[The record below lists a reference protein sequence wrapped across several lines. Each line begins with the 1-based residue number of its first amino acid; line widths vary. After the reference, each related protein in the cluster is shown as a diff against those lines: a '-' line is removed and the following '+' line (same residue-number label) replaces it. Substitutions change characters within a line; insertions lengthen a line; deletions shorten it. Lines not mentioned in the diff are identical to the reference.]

1 MSDPTNPYGGT
12 SPSTEIVY
20 GAQPTYG
27 EQGAYGTQPGYGAG
41 QNAYGGGQAG
51 YGGGQAGYG
60 GGQAGYGG
68 GPAYGPQASYGQ
80 PAYGQGVYM
89 LNPAI
94 ERLRSNATM
103 VRIMAFVSFLTLGP
117 LLAIPAWFW
126 GGSLISEAQS
136 MGAPADVIVDIRG
149 ARSTAMICSVIE
161 LIGLL
166 VLVVIFFVIPLIIAA
181 FAIGAGY

>member
-27 EQGAYGTQPGYGAG
+27 KQGAYGTQPGYGAQSGYGSG
-41 QNAYGGGQAG
+41 QNA
-51 YGGGQAGYG
+51 YG

-89 LNPAI
+89 LNPAV

-136 MGAPADVIVDIRG
+136 MGAPADVIADIRG
-149 ARSTAMICSVIE
+149 ARSAAMICSVIE
-161 LIGLL
+161 VVGLI
-166 VLVVIFFVIPLIIAA
+166 VFVAIFFIIPFIITIL
-181 FAIGAGY
+181 AIGASN

>member
-27 EQGAYGTQPGYGAG
+27 GQGAYGTQPGYGAG
-41 QNAYGGGQAG
+41 QNA
-51 YGGGQAGYG
+51 YG

-89 LNPAI
+89 LNPAV

-103 VRIMAFVSFLTLGP
+103 VRIMAFVSFVTLGP

-126 GGSLISEAQS
+126 GGSLVSEAQS
-136 MGAPADVIVDIRG
+136 MGAPADVIADIRG
-149 ARSTAMICSVIE
+149 ARSAAMICSVIE
-161 LIGLL
+161 IVGL
-166 VLVVIFFVIPLIIAA
+166 VVFVVIFFIIPFIAL

>member
-27 EQGAYGTQPGYGAG
+27 EQAAYGTQPGYGAG
-41 QNAYGGGQAG
+41 QNA
-51 YGGGQAGYG
+51 YG

-89 LNPAI
+89 LNPAV

-126 GGSLISEAQS
+126 GGSLVSEAQS
-136 MGAPADVIVDIRG
+136 MGAPRRRHCG
-149 ARSTAMICSVIE
+149 YPRCP
-161 LIGLL
+161 IGGHDLL
-166 VLVVIFFVIPLIIAA
+166 
-181 FAIGAGY
+181 GY

>member
-41 QNAYGGGQAG
+41 QNAYGAGQNA
-51 YGGGQAGYG
+51 YG

-89 LNPAI
+89 LNPAV

-103 VRIMAFVSFLTLGP
+103 VRIMAFVSFVTLGP

-126 GGSLISEAQS
+126 GGSLVSEAQS
-136 MGAPADVIVDIRG
+136 MGAPADVIADIRG
-149 ARSTAMICSVIE
+149 ARSAAMICSVIE
-161 LIGLL
+161 IVGL
-166 VLVVIFFVIPLIIAA
+166 VVFVVIFFVIPLIIAA
-181 FAIGAGY
+181 LAFGAGY

>member
-20 GAQPTYG
+20 GAQPAYG

-41 QNAYGGGQAG
+41 QNAYGAGQNA
-51 YGGGQAGYG
+51 YG

-89 LNPAI
+89 LNPAV

-103 VRIMAFVSFLTLGP
+103 VRIMAFVSFVTLGP

-126 GGSLISEAQS
+126 GGSLVSEAQS
-136 MGAPADVIVDIRG
+136 MGAPADVIADIRG
-149 ARSTAMICSVIE
+149 ARSAAMICSVIE
-161 LIGLL
+161 IVGL
-166 VLVVIFFVIPLIIAA
+166 VVFVVIFFVIPLIIAA
-181 FAIGAGY
+181 LAFGAGY

>member
-41 QNAYGGGQAG
+41 QNAYGAGQNA
-51 YGGGQAGYG
+51 YG

-89 LNPAI
+89 LNPAV

-103 VRIMAFVSFLTLGP
+103 VRIMAFVSFVTLGP

-126 GGSLISEAQS
+126 GGSLVSEAQS
-136 MGAPADVIVDIRG
+136 MGAPADVIADIRS
-149 ARSTAMICSVIE
+149 ARSAAMICSVIE
-161 LIGLL
+161 IVGL
-166 VLVVIFFVIPLIIAA
+166 VVFVVIFFVIPLIIAA
-181 FAIGAGY
+181 LAFGAGY

>member
-41 QNAYGGGQAG
+41 QNA

-136 MGAPADVIVDIRG
+136 MGAPADVIADIRG
-149 ARSTAMICSVIE
+149 ARSAAMICSVIE
-161 LIGLL
+161 IVGL
-166 VLVVIFFVIPLIIAA
+166 VVFVVIFFIIPFIIAA
-181 FAIGAGY
+181 LAIGAGY

>member
-1 MSDPTNPYGGT
+1 MSDPTNPYGVT

-27 EQGAYGTQPGYGAG
+27 KQGAYGTQSGYGA
-41 QNAYGGGQAG
+41 QS
-51 YGGGQAGYG
+51 
-60 GGQAGYGG
+60 GYGG

-89 LNPAI
+89 LNPAV

-136 MGAPADVIVDIRG
+136 MGAPADVIADIRG
-149 ARSTAMICSVIE
+149 ARSAAMICSVIE

-181 FAIGAGY
+181 FAFGAGY

>member
-51 YGGGQAGYG
+51 YGGG
-60 GGQAGYGG
+60 
-68 GPAYGPQASYGQ
+68 PAYGPQASYGQ
-80 PAYGQGVYM
+80 PTYGQGVYM
-89 LNPAI
+89 LNPAV

-126 GGSLISEAQS
+126 GGSLVSEAQS
-136 MGAPADVIVDIRG
+136 MGAPADVIADIRG
-149 ARSTAMICSVIE
+149 ARSAAMICSVIE
-161 LIGLL
+161 IVGL
-166 VLVVIFFVIPLIIAA
+166 VVFVVIFFIIPFIAL

>member
-41 QNAYGGGQAG
+41 QNAYGAGQNA
-51 YGGGQAGYG
+51 YG

-89 LNPAI
+89 LNPAV

-103 VRIMAFVSFLTLGP
+103 VRIMAFVSFVTLGP

-126 GGSLISEAQS
+126 GGSLVSEAQS
-136 MGAPADVIVDIRG
+136 MGAPADVIADIRG
-149 ARSTAMICSVIE
+149 ARSAAMICSVIE
-161 LIGLL
+161 IVGLL
-166 VLVVIFFVIPLIIAA
+166 VFVVIFFVIPLIIAA
-181 FAIGAGY
+181 LAFGAGY

>member
-27 EQGAYGTQPGYGAG
+27 KQGAYGTQPGYGAQSGYGSG
-41 QNAYGGGQAG
+41 QNA
-51 YGGGQAGYG
+51 YG

-80 PAYGQGVYM
+80 PVYGQGVYM
-89 LNPAI
+89 LNPAV

-126 GGSLISEAQS
+126 GGSLVSEAQS
-136 MGAPADVIVDIRG
+136 MGAPADVIADIRG
-149 ARSTAMICSVIE
+149 ARSAAMICSVIE
-161 LIGLL
+161 VVGLI
-166 VLVVIFFVIPLIIAA
+166 VFVAIFFIIPFIITIL
-181 FAIGAGY
+181 AIGASN

>member
-27 EQGAYGTQPGYGAG
+27 KQGAYGTQPGYGAQSGYGSG
-41 QNAYGGGQAG
+41 QNA
-51 YGGGQAGYG
+51 YG

-80 PAYGQGVYM
+80 PVYGQGGYM
-89 LNPAI
+89 LNPAV

-136 MGAPADVIVDIRG
+136 MGAPADVIADIRG
-149 ARSTAMICSVIE
+149 ARSAAMICSVIE
-161 LIGLL
+161 VVGLI
-166 VLVVIFFVIPLIIAA
+166 VFVAIFFIIPFIITIL
-181 FAIGAGY
+181 AIGASN

>member
-27 EQGAYGTQPGYGAG
+27 GQGAYGTQPGYGAG
-41 QNAYGGGQAG
+41 QNAYGTQPG
-51 YGGGQAGYG
+51 YGAQP
-60 GGQAGYGG
+60 GYGG

-89 LNPAI
+89 LNPAV

-103 VRIMAFVSFLTLGP
+103 VRIMAFFSFVTLGP

-126 GGSLISEAQS
+126 GGSLVSEAQS
-136 MGAPADVIVDIRG
+136 MGAPADVIADIRG
-149 ARSTAMICSVIE
+149 ARSAAMICSVIE
-161 LIGLL
+161 IVGL
-166 VLVVIFFVIPLIIAA
+166 VVFVVIFFIIPFIIAL

>member
-27 EQGAYGTQPGYGAG
+27 KQGAYGTQPGYGAQPGYGSG
-41 QNAYGGGQAG
+41 QNA
-51 YGGGQAGYG
+51 YG

-89 LNPAI
+89 LNPAV

-136 MGAPADVIVDIRG
+136 MGAPADVIADIRG
-149 ARSTAMICSVIE
+149 ARSAAMICSVIE
-161 LIGLL
+161 VVGLI
-166 VLVVIFFVIPLIIAA
+166 VFVAIFFIIPFIITIL
-181 FAIGAGY
+181 AIGASN

>member
-60 GGQAGYGG
+60 GG
-68 GPAYGPQASYGQ
+68 PAYGPQASYGQ

-89 LNPAI
+89 LNPAV

-103 VRIMAFVSFLTLGP
+103 VRIMAFVSFVTLGP

-126 GGSLISEAQS
+126 GGSLVSEAQS
-136 MGAPADVIVDIRG
+136 MGAPADVIADIRG
-149 ARSTAMICSVIE
+149 ARSAAMICSVIE
-161 LIGLL
+161 IVGL
-166 VLVVIFFVIPLIIAA
+166 VVFVVIFFVIPFIIAA

>member
-1 MSDPTNPYGGT
+1 MSDPTNPYSGT

-20 GAQPTYG
+20 GARPAYG
-27 EQGAYGTQPGYGAG
+27 EQGAYGTQPGYGTEPGYGAG

-51 YGGGQAGYG
+51 YGGTQP
-60 GGQAGYGG
+60 GYGG

-89 LNPAI
+89 LNPAV

-117 LLAIPAWFW
+117 LLAVPAWFW
-126 GGSLISEAQS
+126 GGSLVNEAQS
-136 MGAPADVIVDIRG
+136 MGAPADVIADIRS
-149 ARSTAMICSVIE
+149 ARSTAAICSIIE
-161 LIGLL
+161 LVGALL
-166 VLVVIFFVIPLIIAA
+166 CILLFFVFPLIIAMIA
-181 FAIGAGY
+181 VGSGY

>member
-1 MSDPTNPYGGT
+1 MSDPTNPYGVT

-27 EQGAYGTQPGYGAG
+27 EQGAYGTQSGYGAQSGYGSG
-41 QNAYGGGQAG
+41 QNA
-51 YGGGQAGYG
+51 YG

-89 LNPAI
+89 LNPAV

-136 MGAPADVIVDIRG
+136 MGAPADVIADIRG
-149 ARSTAMICSVIE
+149 ARSAAMVCSVIE
-161 LIGLL
+161 VVG
-166 VLVVIFFVIPLIIAA
+166 LVVFVAIFFIIPFIITIL
-181 FAIGAGY
+181 AIGASN

>member
-27 EQGAYGTQPGYGAG
+27 GQNAYGTQPGYGAGQGAYGTQPGYGAG
-41 QNAYGGGQAG
+41 QNA
-51 YGGGQAGYG
+51 YG

-89 LNPAI
+89 LNPAV

-103 VRIMAFVSFLTLGP
+103 VRIMAFFSFVTLGP

-126 GGSLISEAQS
+126 GGSLVSEAQS
-136 MGAPADVIVDIRG
+136 MGAPADVIADIRG
-149 ARSTAMICSVIE
+149 ARSAAMICSVIE
-161 LIGLL
+161 IVGL
-166 VLVVIFFVIPLIIAA
+166 VVFAVIFFVIPLIITI

>member
-20 GAQPTYG
+20 GAQPIYGEQGAYGTQPGYG

-41 QNAYGGGQAG
+41 QNA
-51 YGGGQAGYG
+51 YG

-126 GGSLISEAQS
+126 GGSLVSEAQS
-136 MGAPADVIVDIRG
+136 MGAPADVIADIRG
-149 ARSTAMICSVIE
+149 ARSAAMICSVIE
-161 LIGLL
+161 IVGL
-166 VLVVIFFVIPLIIAA
+166 VVFVVIFFIIPFIAL

>member
-27 EQGAYGTQPGYGAG
+27 GQGAYGTQPGYGAG

-51 YGGGQAGYG
+51 YGGG
-60 GGQAGYGG
+60 
-68 GPAYGPQASYGQ
+68 PAYGPQASYGQ
-80 PAYGQGVYM
+80 PVYGQGVYM
-89 LNPAI
+89 LNPAV

-103 VRIMAFVSFLTLGP
+103 VRIMAFVSFVTLGP

-126 GGSLISEAQS
+126 GGSLVSEAQS
-136 MGAPADVIVDIRG
+136 MGAPADVIADIRG
-149 ARSTAMICSVIE
+149 ARSAAMICSVIE
-161 LIGLL
+161 IVGL
-166 VLVVIFFVIPLIIAA
+166 VVFVVIFFIIPFIAL

>member
-60 GGQAGYGG
+60 GG
-68 GPAYGPQASYGQ
+68 PAYGPQASYGQ

-103 VRIMAFVSFLTLGP
+103 ARIMALVSFLTLGP

-126 GGSLISEAQS
+126 GGSLVSEAQS
-136 MGAPADVIVDIRG
+136 MGAPADVIADIRG

-161 LIGLL
+161 LVGLL

-181 FAIGAGY
+181 FAFGAGY

>member
-27 EQGAYGTQPGYGAG
+27 GQGAYGTQPGYGAG
-41 QNAYGGGQAG
+41 QAAYGTQP
-51 YGGGQAGYG
+51 
-60 GGQAGYGG
+60 GYGG

-89 LNPAI
+89 LNPAV

-103 VRIMAFVSFLTLGP
+103 VRIMAFFSFVTLGP

-126 GGSLISEAQS
+126 GGSLVSEAQS
-136 MGAPADVIVDIRG
+136 MGAPADVIADIRG
-149 ARSTAMICSVIE
+149 ARSAAMICSVIE

-181 FAIGAGY
+181 FAFGAGY

>member
-60 GGQAGYGG
+60 GG
-68 GPAYGPQASYGQ
+68 PAYGPQASYGQ

-89 LNPAI
+89 LNPAV

-126 GGSLISEAQS
+126 GGSLVSEAQS
-136 MGAPADVIVDIRG
+136 MGAPADVIADIRG
-149 ARSTAMICSVIE
+149 ARSAAMICSVIE
-161 LIGLL
+161 IVGL
-166 VLVVIFFVIPLIIAA
+166 VVFVVIFFIIPFIIAA
-181 FAIGAGY
+181 LAIGAGY